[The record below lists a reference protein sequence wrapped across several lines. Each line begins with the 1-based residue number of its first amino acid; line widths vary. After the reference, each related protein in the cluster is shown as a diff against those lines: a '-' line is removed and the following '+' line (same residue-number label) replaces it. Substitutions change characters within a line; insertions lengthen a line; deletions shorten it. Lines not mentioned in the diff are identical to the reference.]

1 MKKFGLLM
9 LALVFM
15 AFASAQAV
23 NVTFNLSMKV
33 KVQMGEFDP
42 MTQHVR
48 ITGNLVEPNWSPADA
63 PILDLVDSVNYIYS
77 ITLDIAQGNYEYK
90 YLIGDAWGNDEL
102 PGQNRSLT
110 VGDTDMNLD
119 LVYYNDV
126 MAVPFDPAPAGKV
139 NVMLSVNMTR
149 WIQKGAFDPDNEV
162 VRVTGSLTDPQWDPA
177 NAPILEDADGNY
189 VYTTT
194 LQVDTNNTYYYKY
207 LIGDNWDRAEL
218 PGIGNDRVLTV
229 MYQDTAL
236 FPVYFDNEP
245 YVENPPVSTDS
256 VMLTL
261 NVNMRVQVLEGNF
274 DPTNDF
280 VVAAGSFQ
288 GWNPAASAPM
298 DDSDGDSIY
307 TGTYKVPAN
316 ARYEYK
322 FVINAS
328 NWEST
333 PNRAVV
339 VDTTDKEVP
348 PVYFNDD
355 SVVTIKKNGNVKF
368 SVNTDV
374 LIEVGLFDPSVDS
387 VHVRGSF
394 NGWNSDDAA
403 RSHMNQNLSN
413 PLNWFLNVPFE
424 SFGVGD
430 PLYYKFWI
438 KKADNVINGVAWNDT
453 WERPTHTGGG
463 NRTAYFE
470 GTDNQEIEPDY
481 YDHIQPD
488 WVVPEGTGLKVTF
501 NVDMTPAADPNL
513 QPIPFTA
520 GQDTVWWICEQ
531 PAFCVTQGWEDTDE
545 MKVLALTDPDGDMI
559 YSGTLEVQEPAWN
572 GFVYR
577 YAFISESDGK
587 TWQFEP
593 AGFANFAYRARF
605 VGQDAERSFPFKEW
619 NMPVD
624 TWTNAELKTDD
635 QETDPYTSLTSIGDT
650 PQTPKEFTLN
660 QNYPNPF
667 NPTTTISFTLPEAS
681 RVTLSVYNVLGQKVR
696 TLIDNQLASAG
707 THAKQW
713 DGRDEA
719 GHKVASGIYFYKLEA
734 GDFSSI
740 KKMVLMK

>member
-9 LALVFM
+9 LAFVFM

-23 NVTFNLSMKV
+23 NVTFKVNMKV

-42 MTQHVR
+42 VTQHVR
-48 ITGNLVEPNWSPADA
+48 ITGTVTDPQWDPATA
-63 PILDLVDSVNYIYS
+63 PILDMIDSVNYIYGTT
-77 ITLDIAQGNYEYK
+77 IALDPGNYQYK

-102 PGQNRSLT
+102 PGQNRDLT
-110 VGDTDMNLD
+110 VGDSDMEVM
-119 LVYYNDV
+119 VYYNNV
-126 MAVPFDPAPAGKV
+126 EAVPFDSAPQGKV
-139 NVMLSVNMTR
+139 NVMLNVNMTR
-149 WIQKGAFDPDNEV
+149 WIQKGAFDPDNDV
-162 VRVTGSLTDPQWDPA
+162 VRVTGTITDPDWKPSE
-177 NAPILEDADGNY
+177 APIMEDNDGNF
-189 VYTTT
+189 VYTTIV
-194 LQVDTNNTYYYKY
+194 QVDKDSTYEYKY
-207 LIGDNWDRAEL
+207 LIGDDWGRDEL
-218 PGIGNDRVLTV
+218 QGGKPNRSITV
-229 MYQDTAL
+229 TDKDTAL

-245 YVENPPVSTDS
+245 YVVNPPVSTDS

-274 DPTNDF
+274 DPASD
-280 VVAAGSFQ
+280 VVVTAGSFQ
-288 GWNPAASAPM
+288 GWNPAASDPM

-307 TGTYKVPAN
+307 TGTYKVPSN

-322 FVINAS
+322 FVINTDG
-328 NWEST
+328 WESIA
-333 PNRAVV
+333 NRAVV
-339 VDTTDKEVP
+339 VDSTDKEVP

-424 SFGVGD
+424 QFGVGD

-438 KKADNVINGVAWNDT
+438 LKKDNMVNGVAWEDT

-488 WVVPEGTGLKVTF
+488 WVVLEGTGLKVTF
-501 NVDMTPAADPNL
+501 NVDMSPAADPNL

-520 GQDTVWWICEQ
+520 GEDTVYWICEQ
-531 PAFCVTQGWEDTDE
+531 PSFCVTQGWENTNE
-545 MKVLALTDPDGDMI
+545 MKVLALTDPEGDMI

-577 YAFISESDGK
+577 YAFISKSDGG

-593 AGFANFAYRARF
+593 SGYSNFAYRARY
-605 VGQDAERSFPFKEW
+605 VGQDAARSFPYKEW

-624 TWTNAELKTDD
+624 TWTNAELKTQD
-635 QETDPYTSLTSIGDT
+635 QETDPYTSLTAIGK
-650 PQTPKEFTLN
+650 PAKVVREFKLN

-667 NPTTTISFTLPEAS
+667 NPTTTISFSLPEAS
-681 RVTLSVYNVLGQKVR
+681 RVTLAVYNVLGQKVR
-696 TLIDNQLASAG
+696 TLINNQLATAG
-707 THAKQW
+707 FHAKQW
-713 DGRDEA
+713 DGRDDA
-719 GHKVASGIYFYKLEA
+719 GRQVASGIYFYKLEA
-734 GDFSSI
+734 GNFSSI